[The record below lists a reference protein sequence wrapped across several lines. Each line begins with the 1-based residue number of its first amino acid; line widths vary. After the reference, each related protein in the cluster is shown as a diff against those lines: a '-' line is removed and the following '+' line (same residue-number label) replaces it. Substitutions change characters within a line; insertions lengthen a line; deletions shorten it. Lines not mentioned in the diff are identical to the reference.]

1 MFKKARQAKKAKAPK
16 EEVITADMFVHNDP
30 EFAASHGYDPYLIS
44 QTQPMGNLH
53 FGDTLIESGSGY
65 AAPIQ
70 IVAFPDR
77 VFLFWLD
84 EINRWDDVI
93 TEMQVSTE
101 DIDATKD
108 KLNRSLEEL
117 ESRKAH
123 NPEEEKVIANNIEK
137 LDNMLSAIV
146 KYGETVNL
154 VSIRLFVY
162 NKNQAKLMDRVQTII
177 STLASGDYQAAMCF
191 FETEQQYRSLFL
203 PYSRT
208 VKEQPRRAG
217 ACIPSCAMGNS
228 YPFNNE
234 SLNDDFGVYL
244 GHSSTGGSIFL
255 NLFLKTTHRLSYDA
269 MVLGNKGSGK
279 STLLKKLVKW
289 FTITENFIRVLDCT
303 GEFSELA
310 EKLGGIVVMLNG
322 ENTKGDIMSGV
333 YNIMEIAKASETESM
348 NFSHQMSKLSVFFK
362 FVSPNCTDAECGEFS
377 DLCRKLY
384 IRCGLY
390 DPDKPADEQK
400 FAGLDPQDYPTLKD
414 LLQLIDQEL
423 YADTSTHKI
432 NKDISDTH
440 RERLENIRLAISDL
454 VESNPKMF
462 TMTTTIP
469 SLTDQHLVVYNVQ
482 GLADMKP
489 ELFNAVLFNVL
500 NLMLADMINIGMP
513 SKELFEQG
521 VPIEDIPKLI
531 LIVDEAHKFINTQNP
546 QVIDFMGKILRE
558 GRKYFTSLILAS
570 QSIRDYVPE
579 SKESEKQD
587 KLKSLFELAQYK
599 FIMQQ
604 DSNAVPMLRQIFDGR
619 LTETQLSQI
628 PQFGVGQA
636 VLLTGEDSIN
646 MTVEVSESDKK
657 LFKGGA

>member
-1 MFKKARQAKKAKAPK
+1 MFKKAKQEKAAVPKK
-16 EEVITADMFVHNDP
+16 EVTTADMFVNNDP
-30 EFAASHGYDPYLIS
+30 EFAAAHGYDPYLIS
-44 QTQPMGNLH
+44 QTQPLGNLH
-53 FGDTLIESGSGY
+53 FGDTDIESGSGY
-65 AAPIQ
+65 AVPIQ

-101 DIDATKD
+101 DIDITKD

-123 NPEEEKVIANNIEK
+123 NPEEEKVIVNSIEK
-137 LDNMLSAIV
+137 LDNMLSSIV

-162 NKNQAKLMDRVQTII
+162 NKDKTKLRERVQSII

-217 ACIPSCAMGNS
+217 ACIPSCAMGHS

-234 SLNDDFGVYL
+234 SLNDDCGMYL

-255 NLFLKTTHRLSYDA
+255 NLFLKTRLRLSYDA

-289 FTITENFIRVLDCT
+289 FSITGNFIRVLDCT
-303 GEFSELA
+303 GDFTELA
-310 EKLGGIVVMLNG
+310 KKLGGIVVMLNG
-322 ENTKGDIMSGV
+322 EKVKGDTVSGV

-390 DPDKPADEQK
+390 DPNKPADEQE
-400 FAGLDPQDYPTLKD
+400 FTGLDPKTYPTLKD
-414 LLQLIDQEL
+414 LLQLIDENLFLDVDKQ
-423 YADTSTHKI
+423 KV

-440 RERLENIRLAISDL
+440 RERLENVRLAISDL
-454 VESNPKMF
+454 VESNPQMF

-469 SLTDQHLVVYNVQ
+469 SLVNQHLVVYNVE

-500 NLMLADMINIGMP
+500 NLMLADMINIGKP
-513 SKELFEQG
+513 SKDLYEQG
-521 VPIEDIPKLI
+521 VPIEEVPKLI

-604 DSNAVPMLRQIFDGR
+604 DSNAVPMLRQIFEGR
-619 LTETQLSQI
+619 LTETQLKQI
-628 PQFGVGQA
+628 PNFGVGQT
-636 VLLTGEDSIN
+636 VLLTGKDSIN
-646 MTVEVSESDKK
+646 MTIEVSDSDVK

>member
-1 MFKKARQAKKAKAPK
+1 MFKKAKQEKAAVPKK
-16 EEVITADMFVHNDP
+16 EVITADMFVNNDP
-30 EFAASHGYDPYLIS
+30 AFAAEHGYDPYLIS
-44 QTQPMGNLH
+44 QTQPLGNLH
-53 FGDTLIESGSGY
+53 FGDTAIESGSGY
-65 AAPIQ
+65 AVPIQ

-101 DIDATKD
+101 DIDITKD

-123 NPEEEKVIANNIEK
+123 NPEEEKVIANSIEK
-137 LDNMLSAIV
+137 LDNMLSSIV

-162 NKNQAKLMDRVQTII
+162 NKDKSKLKERVQNII

-228 YPFNNE
+228 YPFNSE
-234 SLNDDFGVYL
+234 SLNDDCGMYL

-255 NLFLKTTHRLSYDA
+255 NLFLKTLHRLSYDA

-289 FTITENFIRVLDCT
+289 FSITGNFIRVLDCT
-303 GEFSELA
+303 GDFTELA
-310 EKLGGIVVMLNG
+310 KRLGGIVVMLNG
-322 ENTKGDIMSGV
+322 EKVKGDTVSGV

-390 DPDKPADEQK
+390 DPNKPADEQE
-400 FAGLDPQDYPTLKD
+400 FTGLDPKTYPTLKD
-414 LLQLIDQEL
+414 LLQLIDENLFLDVDKQ
-423 YADTSTHKI
+423 KV

-440 RERLENIRLAISDL
+440 RERLENVRLAISDL
-454 VESNPKMF
+454 VESNPQMF

-469 SLTDQHLVVYNVQ
+469 SLVNQHLVVYNVE

-500 NLMLADMINIGMP
+500 NLMLADMINIGKP
-513 SKELFEQG
+513 SKDLYEQG
-521 VPIEDIPKLI
+521 IPIEEIPKLI

-604 DSNAVPMLRQIFDGR
+604 DSNAVPMLRQIFEGR
-619 LTETQLSQI
+619 LTETQLEQI
-628 PQFGVGQA
+628 PNFGVGQT

-646 MTVEVSESDKK
+646 MTIEVSESDVK